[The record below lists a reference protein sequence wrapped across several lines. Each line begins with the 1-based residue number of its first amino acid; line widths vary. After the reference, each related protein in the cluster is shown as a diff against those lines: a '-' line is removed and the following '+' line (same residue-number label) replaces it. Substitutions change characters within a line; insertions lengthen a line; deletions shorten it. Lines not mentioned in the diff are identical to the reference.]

1 MRRCTFLSGIFMCM
15 IFLCSCRKT
24 VISNYE
30 PEDLSARD
38 EYESVY
44 QLNKPLVA
52 KDGFIKIEPVNLPEY
67 INNMKTA
74 PSKVMSNTDILIIL
88 YEEKT
93 VPVIKET
100 GIYKIDTGKYSRL
113 FEVCEGRAISI
124 ECVDDGFVIYK
135 ETDTVSNAVRL
146 KSCDIKTGKTT
157 EIYNFRPQYNSSSAS
172 LNSIVRQN
180 GKIYFDDIVYDSG
193 GVAGVNIMEYDNES
207 GQVSVYKENSQ
218 NPVLLD
224 CGLMY
229 ISKDQDAGLFFLE
242 SSECGRKIYLSER
255 ISTLAPAG
263 DEIYCINNKSND
275 EQTMRTFW
283 SINSLSDNEELLVSS
298 NAVDRL
304 TADEHIVA
312 WRNFTAEKPIVYLRE
327 QDSFTVLLD
336 DEVAYNTYLTG
347 DDCTLL
353 ICTHEDYT
361 SAYYM
366 ISYVD

>member
-1 MRRCTFLSGIFMCM
+1 MRRYTFLTGIFMCM

-24 VISNYE
+24 TISDYT
-30 PEDLSARD
+30 PEDSSVQD
-38 EYESVY
+38 EYEFVY

-52 KDGFIKIEPVNLPEY
+52 KDDFIEIEPVYLPAQ

-74 PSKVMSNTDILIIL
+74 PSKVISSTDILIIL

-93 VPVIKET
+93 VPVIKEA
-100 GIYKIDTGKYSRL
+100 GIYKIDTGEYSRL
-113 FEVCEGRAISI
+113 FEVSESRTISI
-124 ECVDDGFVIYK
+124 EYADDSFVVYK
-135 ETDTVSNAVRL
+135 ETDTGSNEVRL
-146 KSCDIKTGKTT
+146 KSCDLKTGKIT
-157 EIYNFRPQYNSSSAS
+157 EIYNFRPKYNSSSAS
-172 LNSIVRQN
+172 FNSIASRN
-180 GKIYFDDIVYDSG
+180 GKIYFDDIVYDRSG
-193 GVAGVNIMEYDNES
+193 VTGVNIMEYDNES
-207 GQVSVYKENSQ
+207 GQVSVYKENFQ

-229 ISKDQDAGLFFLE
+229 ISKNQDTGLFFLE
-242 SSECGRKIYLSER
+242 SSECVQKINLSER
-255 ISTLAPAG
+255 ITALASAG
-263 DEIYCINNKSND
+263 DRVYCINNKSND
-275 EQTMRTFW
+275 EQTMRTVW
-283 SINSLSDNEELLVSS
+283 SINSLSDDEELLVSS

-304 TADEHIVA
+304 AADEHIVA

-347 DDCTLL
+347 NDCTLL